1 MLPVDENVF
10 QRVSWTSANP
20 NNADTQNR
28 NVYSKS
34 LKRIGKIF
42 KIRNTRL
49 ERNKSS
55 GSCSTKSAWE
65 GGVLKEASQA
75 EKSRD
80 EPEQRSRTLNIRRR
94 SEQVKIDCKERRFK
108 SCNLTVLLSVIS
120 IDQII
125 LLAGCSYVV

>member
-20 NNADTQNR
+20 NNADTQNK

-65 GGVLKEASQA
+65 GGVLKEPSQA
-75 EKSRD
+75 EKNST
-80 EPEQRSRTLNIRRR
+80 TLNIMRR

>member
-65 GGVLKEASQA
+65 GGVLKEPSQA
-75 EKSRD
+75 EKNST
-80 EPEQRSRTLNIRRR
+80 TLNIRRR